1 MTLDELVRS
10 RVVVW
15 GLGAE
20 GRSVVEL
27 LRRRGADPTV
37 VDDGPLPPSGG
48 SPVPGTP
55 GRDPV
60 AACPPGSVE
69 WDAVDVVVRSPGV
82 PRRHPGIV
90 AAAARGVTVT
100 TAMAVWLEDAAALP
114 VLAVTGTK
122 GKSTTAALAAA
133 LLEAEG
139 LRVALAGNIGVP
151 VTDLYARP
159 PYDAYVVEV
168 SSYQA
173 ADVTTSPRV
182 VVLTN
187 LSPDHLDWHG
197 GEAAYYR
204 DKLRLVTAGPTP
216 LLAVGSSSAEAVART
231 GGVAGRVLFGP
242 SGTVC
247 VVPPGSTV
255 HVDGRPVVDAS
266 RLGVPGEHNVW
277 NLCGAV
283 AGVTLL
289 LGRPPSPPA
298 AAAAVDGFGGLSS
311 RCTTVAT
318 VDGRDYVDDAL
329 ASNPFATAASL
340 RAFAGRPVT
349 LVVGGGDRG
358 VDPGPLVDALDAA
371 EPAASVV
378 VLEPLPTG
386 WAPVA
391 DPAGGRWTV
400 RRATDVPAAVA
411 AARTLTP
418 HGGVVLFSPAA
429 PTPAGQGSY
438 RQRSEQFRRAVLAPE
453 LPDGPGDPG
462 DPVATAGG

>member
-1 MTLDELVRS
+1 VTLDELVRS

-37 VDDGPLPPSGG
+37 VDDSPAPPADALRAPGG
-48 SPVPGTP
+48 SGL
-55 GRDPV
+55 DPV
-60 AACPPGSVE
+60 VARPPGSVD
-69 WDAVDVVVRSPGV
+69 WAGVDAVVRSPGV
-82 PRRHPGIV
+82 PHRHPDLA
-90 AAAARGVTVT
+90 AAAARGVTIT

-122 GKSTTAALAAA
+122 GKSTTAALAAG

-139 LRVALAGNIGVP
+139 LTVALAGNIGVP
-151 VTDLYARP
+151 VTDLYGRP
-159 PYDAYVVEV
+159 PCDAYVVEV

-182 VVLTN
+182 VVVTN

-197 GEAAYYR
+197 GEDAYYR

-231 GGVAGRVLFGP
+231 GDVPGRVLFGP
-242 SGTVC
+242 SGTVR
-247 VVPPGSTV
+247 VGPPGSTV
-255 HVDGRPVVDAS
+255 HVDGRPVVDAG

-283 AGVTLL
+283 AGVSLL

-311 RCTTVAT
+311 RCTPVGT

-358 VDPGPLVDALDAA
+358 VDPGPLVDALGAA
-371 EPAASVV
+371 DPAAAVV
-378 VLEPLPTG
+378 VLEPLPMA
-386 WAPVA
+386 WAPVV

-400 RRATDVPAAVA
+400 RRAADMATAVA
-411 AARTLTP
+411 EARALTP
-418 HGGVVLFSPAA
+418 RGGVVLFSPAA
-429 PTPAGQGSY
+429 PTPAGQGGY
-438 RQRSEQFRRAVLAPE
+438 RQRSEQFRRAALAGSGRA
-453 LPDGPGDPG
+453 GPAEPAV
-462 DPVATAGG
+462 PR